1 MGITLILISYL
12 TTTATWLFIAYSG
25 ARHSI
30 ITIGDLLDETE
41 TFMYLPIVNVT
52 ALFVLVIA
60 FLIHKIKLDTIW
72 CKFRSIKLK

>member
-12 TTTATWLFIAYSG
+12 TTTATWLFIAYRG
-25 ARHSI
+25 ARYSI

-52 ALFVLVIA
+52 ALFILVIA
-60 FLIHKIKLDTIW
+60 FLIHKLKLGTIW